1 MKVVKMLVKDIIPY
15 ENNPRKNDSAVDA
28 VVESFKQCGYI
39 APIIIDENHVILA
52 GHTRLKAA
60 KKLGWKDVEV
70 IVREGL
76 TDDQKK
82 KYRILDNKTN
92 EFAEWDFEKLEAELS
107 GLDFGGFDFNFEMPQ
122 WSQFEQPKQEVR
134 NNESNGPVF
143 RPEGVTEGPEGAEGT
158 GDPYLPEGYD
168 DSEIQEYTENQEN
181 YVVKRRVIITYL
193 PEQEEEVAKLLNVKE
208 LTKVVY
214 DYDEL
219 PK

>member
-39 APIIIDENHVILA
+39 APIIIDESHVILA

-76 TDDQKK
+76 TDEQKK

-122 WSQFEQPKQEVR
+122 WSQFEQPNQEVR
-134 NNESNGPVF
+134 KNESNGPVF

-158 GDPYLPEGYD
+158 DDPYLPEGYD

-219 PK
+219 SK